1 MLLLE
6 PLPMGPREARNRVVL
21 GPHETNLGDGR
32 ALSERHVAYYRRRA
46 AGGVGTVVVEE
57 AAVHPSDW
65 PYERSPLAAECAKGW
80 EAVGDAVRAEGAL
93 VLAAIGHSGGQGT
106 SAYSQAPLWAP
117 SRVPETNSRE
127 VPKAMEEADIAAVI
141 DGFATAARLARDAG
155 LDGVEVNAGQF
166 SLLRQF
172 LSGLTNHRD
181 DDWGADKT
189 LLTRRVLAAVRTAL
203 GPDLV
208 VGLRLSCDE
217 LAPWAGITPDAAVAL
232 APDLVAD
239 VDVLTVVR
247 GSIYSASATRPDGH
261 VPPGFNL
268 ELAAAVRAG
277 LPVDAGT
284 TVVAQGSIVDAAMA
298 EAAVTDGRC
307 DGVEMTRALLADAA
321 LVAKLAAGT
330 PERVRP
336 CILCNQ
342 TCQVR
347 DVRNPIVSCVADP
360 RTGHELDDAP
370 VDDGDRHPTRE
381 GRLDVLVVGG
391 GVAGLECARVAA
403 LRGHRVTVAERAARC
418 GGALRTAA
426 RGAGR
431 DRLALLADWLEAECR
446 RLGVTIETGRDVTAV
461 EATAHA
467 TRPDAAVVLCT
478 GARPGARSYDVAG
491 AAMVVTAADVLDG
504 AAPPDG
510 AVAVWDPIGGPIG
523 VSVAERLRAEGRDV
537 HLVTGDLVAGNEL
550 SRSGDLAPANVRLQ
564 VAGVVIERRSVLRA
578 VHAEGAVVE
587 DRFTGETRT
596 IAAAVVVDAG
606 HRLPGDELW
615 RATGGDL
622 PRAGDAVAPR
632 TAYDAVLEG
641 RRLALDL
648 GVGLAA
654 TAAVPAGVGTHR

>member
-46 AGGVGTVVVEE
+46 AGGLGTVVVEE

-80 EAVGDAVRAEGAL
+80 QAAGDAVRAEGAL

-141 DGFATAARLARDAG
+141 DGFAAGARLAREAG

-298 EAAVTDGRC
+298 EAALAERRC

-321 LVAKLAAGT
+321 LVAKLIAGT

-347 DVRNPIVSCVADP
+347 DARNPIVTCVADP
-360 RTGHELDDAP
+360 RTGHELDDPP
-370 VDDGDRHPTRE
+370 VDEPDLQTDEGMARDG
-381 GRLDVLVVGG
+381 GLDVLVVGG

-403 LRGHRVTVAERAARC
+403 QGNHRVTVAERSPVL

-431 DRLALLADWLEAECR
+431 GRLALLADWLEAECR
-446 RLGVTIETGRDVTAV
+446 RLDVKIETGRDVTAA
-461 EATAHA
+461 EAAAHA

-478 GARPGARSYDVAG
+478 GARPGARGYEVAG
-491 AAMVVTAADVLDG
+491 DAVVLTAAALLDG
-504 AAPPDG
+504 AAVPDG
-510 AVAVWDPIGGPIG
+510 PVAVWDPIGGPIG
-523 VSVAERLRAEGRDV
+523 VSVAERLRAEGRTV
-537 HLVTGDLVAGNEL
+537 HLVTPDLIAGNEL

-564 VAGVVIERRSVLRA
+564 GAGVVLERRSRLRRVDA
-578 VHAEGAVVE
+578 DGAVVE
-587 DRFTGETRT
+587 DPFTGGTRT
-596 IAAAVVVDAG
+596 VAAAVLVDAG

-615 RATGGDL
+615 RATGGGL

-632 TAYDAVLEG
+632 TAHEAVLEG
-641 RRLALDL
+641 RLVALGLDAL
-648 GVGLAA
+648 TVGIGGR
-654 TAAVPAGVGTHR
+654 P